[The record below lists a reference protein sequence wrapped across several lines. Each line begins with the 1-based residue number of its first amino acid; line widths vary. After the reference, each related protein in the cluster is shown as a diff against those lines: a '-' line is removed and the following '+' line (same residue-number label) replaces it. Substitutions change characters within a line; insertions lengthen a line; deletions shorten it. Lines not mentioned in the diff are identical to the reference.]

1 MEISVR
7 NTYYIIL
14 CLWWRLECL
23 SNFVE
28 YRPNVLNRMKILK
41 STDANPSRKE
51 TEACEGG
58 KIHQSLTEI
67 YRYGNYLDSRQLR
80 SPQQQLVAIAYV
92 QLAYVIAHKQ
102 NKFTRSPS
110 HVKNSTNYC
119 DNPVVARQDIL
130 HCASELVTDP
140 LWPYWPGSF
149 DGPIKI
155 KWTSNDLNGLTPGQ

>member
-1 MEISVR
+1 
-7 NTYYIIL
+7 
-14 CLWWRLECL
+14 
-23 SNFVE
+23 
-28 YRPNVLNRMKILK
+28 MKILK

-80 SPQQQLVAIAYV
+80 SPQQQLVTILAYV
-92 QLAYVIAHKQ
+92 QLAYVLYHFSSLIAHKQ

-119 DNPVVARQDIL
+119 DNPVVARQDML

-140 LWPYWPGSF
+140 L
-149 DGPIKI
+149 
-155 KWTSNDLNGLTPGQ
+155 